1 MERMESG
8 GRLSQAVTH
17 LGVAYL
23 AGQVAAPGEPI
34 EAQTRNVLKRIDEL
48 LARCGSDRSRMLMA
62 TIWLADMG
70 DFDAMNAIW
79 DAWIGGSGAPAR
91 ATVEAKLA
99 AAGYKVE
106 IAVIAACGTDTRQA

>member
-1 MERMESG
+1 MQRIESG

-17 LGVAYL
+17 RGAAYL

-34 EAQTRNVLKRIDEL
+34 EAQTRAVLRRIDDL

-62 TIWLADMG
+62 TIWLADMS
-70 DFDAMNAIW
+70 DYDAMNAVW
-79 DAWIGGSGAPAR
+79 DAWIDGAGAPAR

-99 AAGYKVE
+99 APGYKIE
-106 IAVIAACGTDTRQA
+106 IAVIAACGADT